1 MGCQLSSHGKKKK
14 KDKGVLITKGIL
26 VLDWN

>member
-1 MGCQLSSHGKKKK
+1 MGCQLSSHGKKK